1 MNKETLNTITQELGS
16 ALNRYQ
22 IAKNKAYDQYMSELE
37 KIFMEH
43 CFIDDGPMSDEQVK
57 SVDDALAYVLELQKN
72 GMLPSVINTEIDR
85 KKEILL
91 GHIMENR
98 KNVNKVM
105 GLKQ

>member
-43 CFIDDGPMSDEQVK
+43 CFIDDGPMSEEQIQ
-57 SVDDALAYVLELQKN
+57 SIDDALAYVVELQKN
-72 GMLPSVINTEIDR
+72 GLMPSVISTEIDR
-85 KKEILL
+85 KRRILL
-91 GHIMENR
+91 EQIMN
-98 KNVNKVM
+98 NK
-105 GLKQ
+105 KQINEEMKLQ